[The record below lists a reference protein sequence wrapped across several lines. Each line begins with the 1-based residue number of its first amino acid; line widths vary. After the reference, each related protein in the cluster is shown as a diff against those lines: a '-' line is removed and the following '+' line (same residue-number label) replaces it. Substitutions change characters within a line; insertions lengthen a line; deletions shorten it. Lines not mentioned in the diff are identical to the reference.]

1 MTKLLKNI
9 FLFLI
14 LFLLVIN
21 IQAKGNI
28 KKLNIIKIFPTD
40 EQMDKYNFALGWCF
54 TFSFFEKEF
63 LFSCDQKSHA
73 IFKFDLDGN
82 FIKKIGTLGQG
93 PGDFNK
99 PYTVYIYKNKMFVG
113 DNGNLRI
120 QILSLNGDYEKSIK
134 IINPIIE
141 FVVIDDKIFML
152 IYRSITENR
161 ETEPIFGI
169 FNMKGEIIKKIK
181 GSFFSDYK
189 RFIYDNRVR
198 LKSKN
203 GFVHCLQMYG
213 TTYRIYNID
222 GNLIKEIK
230 LEINPLKDK
239 EYKKIK
245 YLYTYTAFDV
255 YDKKIYASFVAVGK
269 IIINVFDMNGYY
281 LYKYISKQVPDEKYH
296 VKEMRIIK
304 RNNKKLLYLLMWQPE
319 TEFIVAEIE

>member
-21 IQAKGNI
+21 IQANENI

-40 EQMDKYNFALGWCF
+40 KQMDKYNFALGWCF

-99 PYTVYIYKNKMFVG
+99 PYTVYIYKNKMIVG
-113 DNGNLRI
+113 DNGNMRI

-134 IINPIIE
+134 IINIMHQ
-141 FVVIDDKIFML
+141 FVITDNRIFML
-152 IYRSITENR
+152 IFEHKVINR
-161 ETEPIFGI
+161 KTANIFGI
-169 FNMKGEIIKKIK
+169 FNIKGEIIKKIK

-189 RFIYDNRVR
+189 RFGYDNKVR
-198 LKSKN
+198 LKLKN

-222 GNLIKEIK
+222 GDLIKEVK

-255 YDKKIYASFVAVGK
+255 YDKKIYASYVAVGK
-269 IIINVFDMNGYY
+269 IIINVFDMNGHY
-281 LYKYISKQVPDEKYH
+281 LYKYISKQVSDEKYH
-296 VKEMRIIK
+296 VNEMRVIK
-304 RNNKKLLYLLMWQPE
+304 KNNKKLLYLLMWQPE